1 MVVLWLAIASVIW
14 PQATA
19 PTPVASITVSAG
31 TPIAIDLGKLK
42 GQFVRRLAWSPDAS
56 EVYLMTYDANKDA
69 SVKKIYHFLIPV
81 GTGAPKA
88 IDAEPPWAENY
99 WTWKSA
105 QASPD
110 DPALKIEVSAQKKR
124 DNAVALPFGGDLARG
139 GTTEAGAGAAGGMS
153 QDEALAAAR
162 AMQSN
167 DVYTMRLKGEVIGEW
182 VNHPTVPGQTFGW
195 APKGVGLIAYAEQK
209 SGKLVLMNHAG
220 DKKKIDGTK
229 EVIFPA
235 FTEDGARLA
244 YLEGRGRKR
253 FALFLATVQK

>member
-1 MVVLWLAIASVIW
+1 MVVLWLAMALAIW

-19 PTPVASITVSAG
+19 PTPVASINVSAG
-31 TPIAIDLGKLK
+31 APIAIDLGKLK

-56 EVYLMTYDANKDA
+56 ELYLMTYDANKDA
-69 SVKKIYHFLIPV
+69 SVKKTYHFLIPA
-81 GTGAPKA
+81 GTGVPKA
-88 IDAEPPWAENY
+88 VDAQPAWAESY

-110 DPALKIEVSAQKKR
+110 DPALKIDLSTEKKR
-124 DNAVALPFGGDLARG
+124 DDSVALPFGGDLARG
-139 GTTEAGAGAAGGMS
+139 GSTSAGSGVAGGMS

-162 AMQSN
+162 AMQGN
-167 DVYTMRLKGEVIGEW
+167 NVYTMRLKGEVIGEW
-182 VNHPTVPGQTFGW
+182 INHPTVPGQTFGW

-209 SGKLVLMNHAG
+209 SGRLVLMNHAG

-235 FTEDGARLA
+235 WTEDGTRLA
-244 YLEGRGRKR
+244 YLEERGRYR
-253 FALFLATVQK
+253 FALFLAIVQK